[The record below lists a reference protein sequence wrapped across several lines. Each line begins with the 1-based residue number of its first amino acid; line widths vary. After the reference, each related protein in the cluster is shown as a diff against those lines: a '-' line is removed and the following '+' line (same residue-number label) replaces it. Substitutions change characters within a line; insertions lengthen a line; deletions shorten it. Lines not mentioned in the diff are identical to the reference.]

1 MANHSAHSAAAPNPS
16 QPAGHGHGHGGH
28 GHGHHDVSKE
38 IRKYLLVFGALI
50 VGTILTVWV
59 SFIELHP
66 HWKNIA
72 IGLVIASAKG
82 FLVAAF
88 FMHLIDE
95 RKLVYGVLGA
105 TVFFFIGLMY
115 LTLWS
120 SEPTSFIH
128 IKKPVDPGQTTQA
141 PQPAKH

>member
-1 MANHSAHSAAAPNPS
+1 MANHSAHSAAASNPGHA
-16 QPAGHGHGHGGH
+16 AGHGHGA
-28 GHGHHDVSKE
+28 HGHHDVGKE
-38 IRKYLLVFGALI
+38 VRKYMLVFGALI
-50 VGTILTVWV
+50 IGTILTVAV
-59 SFIELHP
+59 SYVELHP

-72 IGLVIASAKG
+72 IGLVIATVKAG
-82 FLVAAF
+82 LVAAF

-128 IKKPVDPGQTTQA
+128 IKKPADSGQTTQA